1 MNKKWQYGL
10 HIPFISL
17 TAYMMTEETNKS
29 IQAGMNSHLVK
40 PLTANWLLEP
50 IQSIKSD
57 N

>member
-10 HIPFISL
+10 HIPIISL